1 MYLKYIEL
9 NFGFVFYTFINK
21 FWEEFL
27 NIKNILMNKLSF
39 TECVL
44 KVLQYFLN
52 SSKKKKK
59 LNFLKI
65 NWSQNTFE
73 L

>member
-52 SSKKKKK
+52 SSKKKKVE
-59 LNFLKI
+59 FLK